1 MATWSLPPMA
11 LDRPWVLPLALAA
24 AVGWLVG
31 WRAME
36 QHRRARLRRF
46 ALPVAWDRLG
56 VAVSAARGTAWRVAA
71 VLLLGGV
78 ALAGPRWGLARTAS
92 SSVGIDMAIALDA
105 SQSMLAHDERPSS
118 LERMKQEVRRLRAMA
133 PSDRVALLAFAG
145 RSYILTPLTSD
156 DGALELFLDN
166 LDPSLVGEGGSSL
179 ARAMAQGAEVLMA
192 SDGAADRALVVL
204 TDGETFDPP
213 AEVERAARALG
224 AQGIHLV
231 TVGFGTP
238 AGSTIPVEEEGRVA
252 AKRDVAGQVVIT
264 RYDPGP
270 LAAAARAAG
279 GEFIPAEAGDKAA
292 RVRRAVRDLRTARR
306 ATAVRED
313 LVLRVG
319 WLLVPAV
326 LLLLWDTARG
336 ARPGGSTRGRRVEG
350 GPIPPGGRAAT
361 ALLAVL
367 TVASP
372 GCSRGADPAALFQ
385 AGDVQ
390 RALADYRA
398 QVAAG
403 DSTPRTRF
411 NLGTALLA
419 NDSLAEASPLLE
431 GARRET
437 EGEVRQRARFNAA
450 VAALRQARA
459 PGAREADRWRAEAR
473 EALRALLRER
483 PGDLEAKWNYELALR
498 APPGGGGGGGG
509 AGGGEGAGGPPEA
522 EDASPPPSGSLDA
535 RQAEA
540 LLNSAARDERDVQG
554 RRKPAGRTPPRGKD
568 W

>member
-1 MATWSLPPMA
+1 MA
-11 LDRPWVLPLALAA
+11 LDRPWMLAVAVAA

-36 QHRRARLRRF
+36 RHRRARLRRF
-46 ALPVAWDRLG
+46 AVPEAWARLG
-56 VAVSAARGTAWRVAA
+56 VAHAAERGTAWRVAL

-78 ALAGPRWGLARTAS
+78 ALAGPRWGLARTSA

-105 SQSMLAHDERPSS
+105 SQSMLARDERPSR

-145 RSYILTPLTSD
+145 RSYILTPLTAD

-179 ARAMAQGAEVLMA
+179 VRAMTQGAEVLMA

-204 TDGETFDPP
+204 TDGETFD
-213 AEVERAARALG
+213 ALGDVETAARALG

-231 TVGFGTP
+231 TVGFGTR
-238 AGSTIPVEEEGRVA
+238 AGSTIPVEDAGRVT
-252 AKRDVAGQVVIT
+252 AKRDLDGQVVVT
-264 RYDPGP
+264 RHDPAP

-306 ATAVRED
+306 ASAARED
-313 LVLRVG
+313 LVLRVS

-336 ARPGGSTRGRRVEG
+336 ARSGSTGAGRGTGARVL
-350 GPIPPGGRAAT
+350 PGARAAAT
-361 ALLAVL
+361 LLAMV
-367 TVASP
+367 TGAS

-419 NDSLAEASPLLE
+419 NDSVTEASALLE
-431 GARRET
+431 AARRET
-437 EGEVRQRARFNAA
+437 EGELRQRARFNAA

-459 PGAREADRWRAEAR
+459 PGGRDADRWRAEAR

-509 AGGGEGAGGPPEA
+509 AGGGEGAGPTPEA
-522 EDASPPPSGSLDA
+522 GDAPPPPSGALDA

>member
-1 MATWSLPPMA
+1 
-11 LDRPWVLPLALAA
+11 
-24 AVGWLVG
+24 
-31 WRAME
+31 
-36 QHRRARLRRF
+36 
-46 ALPVAWDRLG
+46 
-56 VAVSAARGTAWRVAA
+56 
-71 VLLLGGV
+71 
-78 ALAGPRWGLARTAS
+78 
-92 SSVGIDMAIALDA
+92 
-105 SQSMLAHDERPSS
+105 
-118 LERMKQEVRRLRAMA
+118 
-133 PSDRVALLAFAG
+133 
-145 RSYILTPLTSD
+145 
-156 DGALELFLDN
+156 
-166 LDPSLVGEGGSSL
+166 
-179 ARAMAQGAEVLMA
+179 MAQGAEVLMA

-231 TVGFGTP
+231 TVGFGTRK
-238 AGSTIPVEEEGRVA
+238 GSTIPVEEQGRVV
-252 AKRDVAGQVVIT
+252 AKRDDGGQVVVT
-264 RYDPGP
+264 RHDPGP
-270 LAAAARAAG
+270 LAAAAQAAG
-279 GEFIPAEAGDKAA
+279 GEFVPAEAGDKAT

-306 ATAVRED
+306 ARAVRED

-326 LLLLWDTARG
+326 LLLLWDTVRG
-336 ARPGGSTRGRRVEG
+336 ARPGASARGRRAEG
-350 GPIPPGGRAAT
+350 GDVRQGASAA
-361 ALLAVL
+361 AAVL
-367 TVASP
+367 VILTGASP

-431 GARRET
+431 AARRET

-459 PGAREADRWRAEAR
+459 PGAREADRWRTEAR
-473 EALRALLRER
+473 AALRALLRER
-483 PGDLEAKWNYELALR
+483 PGDPDAKWNYELALR
-498 APPGGGGGGGG
+498 TPPGGGGGGGG
-509 AGGGEGAGGPPEA
+509 AGGGEGAGPTPEA
-522 EDASPPPSGSLDA
+522 GDTPPPPGGSLDA
-535 RQAEA
+535 RQAES

>member
-1 MATWSLPPMA
+1 MA
-11 LDRPWVLPLALAA
+11 LDRPWMLAVAVAA
-24 AVGWLVG
+24 AGGWLLG
-31 WRAME
+31 WRAMD

-46 ALPVAWDRLG
+46 AVPVAWERLG
-56 VAVSAARGTAWRVAA
+56 VAVSAGRGTAWRVGA
-71 VLLLGGV
+71 VLLLGGM
-78 ALAGPRWGLARTAS
+78 ALAGPRWGLARTTS
-92 SSVGIDMAIALDA
+92 SSVGIDMAIALDV
-105 SQSMLAHDERPSS
+105 SQSMLARDERPSR

-133 PSDRVALLAFAG
+133 PSDRVALVAFAG

-213 AEVERAARALG
+213 DEVERAARALG

-231 TVGFGTP
+231 TVGFGTRE
-238 AGSTIPVEEEGRVA
+238 GSTIPVEEEGRVA
-252 AKRDVAGQVVIT
+252 PKRDVDGQVVTT
-264 RYDPGP
+264 RHDPAP

-279 GEFIPAEAGDKAA
+279 GAFIPAEAGDKAS

-306 ATAVRED
+306 ANAVRDD

-326 LLLLWDTARG
+326 LLLLWDTGRG
-336 ARPGGSTRGRRVEG
+336 AWPGGSTRGRRVQG
-350 GPIPPGGRAAT
+350 GRVLPGARAAT
-361 ALLAVL
+361 ALLTIL
-367 TVASP
+367 TGASP

-398 QVAAG
+398 QATAG

-419 NDSLAEASPLLE
+419 NDSLAEASLLLE
-431 GARRET
+431 AARRET

-459 PGAREADRWRAEAR
+459 SGARDGDRWRAEAR
-473 EALRALLRER
+473 DALRALLRER

-498 APPGGGGGGGG
+498 TPPGGGGGGGG
-509 AGGGEGAGGPPEA
+509 AGGGEGAGPTPEGGDPP
-522 EDASPPPSGSLDA
+522 PPPSGSLDA
-535 RQAEA
+535 RQAES
-540 LLNSAARDERDVQG
+540 LLNSAARDEREVQG